1 MAQQGRSQSVRQ
13 RARQAAVAAQAAQ
26 RADRAA
32 REKRLG
38 ALGVD
43 VAVAIAERD
52 AAIARQ
58 EWAAGTALA
67 RMVTQEGLSAAEAA
81 RWCGEDVPVREVQ
94 RLLQVVA
101 AAAGEDGAGSAGAG
115 S

>member
-13 RARQAAVAAQAAQ
+13 RARRAAQAAQ
-26 RADRAA
+26 AAVRADRVQ

-52 AAIARQ
+52 AAIARH
-58 EWAAGTALA
+58 ERAAGLALA
-67 RMVTQEGLSAAEAA
+67 AMMQEGGVSATEAA
-81 RWCGEDVPVREVQ
+81 SWCGEQVGSREVQ
-94 RLLQVVA
+94 RLLQLVT
-101 AAAGEDGAGSAGAG
+101 AGEGSTETTE
-115 S
+115 SDS